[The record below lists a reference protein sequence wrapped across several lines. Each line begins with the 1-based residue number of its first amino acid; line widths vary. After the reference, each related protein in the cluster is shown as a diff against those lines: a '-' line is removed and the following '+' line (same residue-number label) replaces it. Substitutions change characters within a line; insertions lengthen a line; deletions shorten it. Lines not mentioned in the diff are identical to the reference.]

1 MISEIEFV
9 TGKIGDRF
17 CRLGVELIVRLVDDD
32 PTRLRSLNVTQ
43 GILRAIMTGTQF
55 KARHLAIASLI
66 SRRSG

>member
-32 PTRLRSLNVTQ
+32 PTRVKEPECDPGNP
-43 GILRAIMTGTQF
+43 
-55 KARHLAIASLI
+55 ARYND
-66 SRRSG
+66 GNTV